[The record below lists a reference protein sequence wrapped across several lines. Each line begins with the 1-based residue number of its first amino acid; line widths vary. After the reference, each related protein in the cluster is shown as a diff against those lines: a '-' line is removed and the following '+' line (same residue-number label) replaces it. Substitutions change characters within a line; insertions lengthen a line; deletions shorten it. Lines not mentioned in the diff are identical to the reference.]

1 MEKPLDI
8 VKFRRQLDQR
18 LLELDE
24 MEQQGSRRSNVELD
38 QNKVG
43 RLSRLDALQQQA
55 ILDEILHRAK
65 SERAKIQKAL
75 QRIARGDFGLC
86 RECDEAIDERRLDFD
101 PTLDLCIN
109 CANLELQ

>member
-8 VKFRRQLDQR
+8 EKFRRQLDRR

-55 ILDEILHRAK
+55 MLDEILHRAK
-65 SERAKIQKAL
+65 SERANIQMAL

-86 RECDEAIDERRLDFD
+86 RECYEAIDERRLDFD
-101 PTLDLCIN
+101 PTLELCIN